1 MADPA
6 TCQGQSFVGQIKF
19 YSNTRGYGFIVSE
32 QVEGDLF
39 FFHRNLSREVIDQ
52 VNYES
57 CDLRGKGVSFTVGT
71 TPEGKWGAVDIHLEY
86 PRSHQVLDD
95 LEPGSFKGG
104 GKKGMGKWGG
114 WGWGGGYDPY
124 GMGMGM
130 MMGGKGKGMGKK
142 GGMHDHSQPGT
153 PLTEERIQGTMKSYS
168 NGSKWGF
175 ATSQVGEYGDIFVH
189 MNNLHE
195 DSPDICLREGDIIEM
210 DLEEINGKPVAK
222 RVTLIAQ
229 DASTYTGQ
237 FVKGIVTS
245 YDDSTG
251 AGSLSAP
258 RIIGE
263 LPFHK
268 DDCAPCMEG
277 NYVDAEVMCRVVVG
291 TDGKPRGVN
300 VNPLWGMEYA
310 EGQLRSQEIID
321 ALSADGF
328 IDDTAKKT
336 LYPTEP
342 NELLSILPDLDLVKS
357 KNPSSL
363 VIGALSRQRFEDWEN
378 YGPMMWYK
386 GKGDGKG
393 DKGGM
398 GMW

>member
-71 TPEGKWGAVDIHLEY
+71 TPEGKPGAVDI
-86 PRSHQVLDD
+86 QVLDD

-104 GKKGMGKWGG
+104 GKKGKWGG
-114 WGWGGGYDPY
+114 WGMGMGYGGFDPY
-124 GMGMGM
+124 GMGM

-153 PLTEERIQGTMKSYS
+153 PLTEERIQGQMKSYS

-189 MNNLHE
+189 MNNLRE

-251 AGSLSAP
+251 AGSLAAP

-268 DDCAPCMEG
+268 DDCAPSMEG
-277 NYVDAEVMCRVVVG
+277 NYVDAEAMCRVCIG
-291 TDGKPRGVN
+291 TDGKARGVN
-300 VNPLWGMEYA
+300 VNPLWGMDYN
-310 EGQLRSQEIID
+310 EGQIRSQEIID

-363 VIGALSRQRFEDWEN
+363 VIGALSRQRFEDWEM

-393 DKGGM
+393 DDGKGGM